1 VENQATDR
9 AFRIG
14 QTRNVFVH
22 RLITRNTIEE
32 RIDAMIA
39 SKRELSELTVR
50 SGESWIAELGDA
62 ELRELVTLSK

>member
-9 AFRIG
+9 AYRIG
-14 QTRNVFVH
+14 QGRNVFVH
-22 RLITRNTIEE
+22 RLIARDTIEE

-50 SGESWIAELGDA
+50 SGESWIADMGDD
-62 ELRELVTLSK
+62 ELRDLVALR